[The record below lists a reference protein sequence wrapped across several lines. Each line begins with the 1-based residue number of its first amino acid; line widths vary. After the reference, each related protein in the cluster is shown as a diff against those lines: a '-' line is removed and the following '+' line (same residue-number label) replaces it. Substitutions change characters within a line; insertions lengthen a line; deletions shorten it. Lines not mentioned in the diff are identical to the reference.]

1 MADYHNWLEKA
12 GVRLI
17 GSGRSKRGTL
27 DTAVAGYKKSDA
39 FTKGLAEASQNMRR
53 PILDRLC
60 NMRGPSGQRSGDKN
74 FAAMQRRHC
83 PHDSRGD
90 DIRREKEPA

>member
-39 FTKGLAEASQNMRR
+39 
-53 PILDRLC
+53 
-60 NMRGPSGQRSGDKN
+60 
-74 FAAMQRRHC
+74 
-83 PHDSRGD
+83 
-90 DIRREKEPA
+90 IRREKRTGLTIRGLAKWAIATQLRTDDPTEGIELERGFKSQGHMTWREPQVE